1 MSITATVSGGTP
13 ITARI
18 SGSLTSARISA
29 ATIHANVTGGI
40 GPAGPAGPPGSSA
53 LGDLVDVD
61 LGPLETGDV
70 LRFNGTVWTDHT
82 ERDLTDGGNF

>member
-1 MSITATVSGGTP
+1 VSITATVSGGTP

-29 ATIHANVTGGI
+29 ATILANVS
-40 GPAGPAGPPGSSA
+40 AGVGPPGPPGPPGGSA
-53 LGDLVDVD
+53 LADLVDVD

-70 LRFNGTVWTDHT
+70 LRFNGTVWTDRA